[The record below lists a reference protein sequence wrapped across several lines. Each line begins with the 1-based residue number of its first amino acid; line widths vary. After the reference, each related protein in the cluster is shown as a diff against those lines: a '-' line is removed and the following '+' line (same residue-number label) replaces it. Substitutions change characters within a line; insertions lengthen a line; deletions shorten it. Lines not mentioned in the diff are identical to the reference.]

1 MKKLFAVLLAAL
13 AALTLFGCQNTEK
26 DPTGSDSATVGE
38 TTADTVK
45 VMTYAEFLAAE
56 ADSKVTVEAYV
67 QAKQSWWKDDKG
79 VGKATLYTQDQD
91 GAYFIYELPMEE
103 DQYNKL
109 TTGTKIRVTGSKAV
123 WEGEIEIM
131 NGTLDKVLEG
141 NYVAPAVDVTAKLDT
156 DDLATYMNRLVAF
169 KGMTVAAKKD
179 ANGNDVAFL
188 YKWNGA
194 GQEGDDLYFDVT
206 LDGKTYTFTVESYL
220 CGKDSEVYKA
230 VKALKV
236 GDKIDMEGFLYWYN
250 GANPHITSVK
260 AAK

>member
-91 GAYFIYELPMEE
+91 CA
-103 DQYNKL
+103 
-109 TTGTKIRVTGSKAV
+109 
-123 WEGEIEIM
+123 
-131 NGTLDKVLEG
+131 
-141 NYVAPAVDVTAKLDT
+141 
-156 DDLATYMNRLVAF
+156 
-169 KGMTVAAKKD
+169 
-179 ANGNDVAFL
+179 
-188 YKWNGA
+188 
-194 GQEGDDLYFDVT
+194 
-206 LDGKTYTFTVESYL
+206 
-220 CGKDSEVYKA
+220 
-230 VKALKV
+230 
-236 GDKIDMEGFLYWYN
+236 
-250 GANPHITSVK
+250 
-260 AAK
+260 